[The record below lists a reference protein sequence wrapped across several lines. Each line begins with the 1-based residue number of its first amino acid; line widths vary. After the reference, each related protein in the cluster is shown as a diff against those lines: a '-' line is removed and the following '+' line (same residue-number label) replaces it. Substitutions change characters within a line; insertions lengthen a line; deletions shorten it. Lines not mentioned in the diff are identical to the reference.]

1 MGNLKP
7 TLAVVPQRETRSI
20 VRARATEMHNG
31 SDVLPLIS
39 GVILPPRRYGRE
51 EGVIKKTLRAAKDS
65 PDKNDLYFV
74 VTAAGNA
81 HIFKAA
87 KVVGVKVEVRKLD
100 GNKFGVLVKK
110 PV

>member
-7 TLAVVPQRETRSI
+7 ALAVVPQRETRSI

-31 SDVLPLIS
+31 SDVLPLFN
-39 GVILPPRRYGRE
+39 GVVLPPRRYGRE
-51 EGVIKKTLRAAKDS
+51 EGAIKKTLRAATDGQ
-65 PDKNDLYFV
+65 YFV